1 MKTIACLVLLACSG
15 TLAFAQSDPA
25 SPTPAAE
32 PVPVAA
38 APTPPTPPDLG
49 DPNPT
54 LEINPEVS
62 FYTGDAMRSFIAG
75 GASVTYRF
83 TRAWWASTE
92 VLFGSAMI
100 DPVSSLEAE
109 DGDSFLVVN
118 AALVWN
124 VPLRMGLDD
133 DSWYADMYTSVGP
146 AYFDVGPSD
155 AIGGFIGGGMTI
167 HTPLRWLGF
176 RADVKNFFYSLPN
189 HGGQDFN
196 SDLEIALGPVLQL

>member
-1 MKTIACLVLLACSG
+1 MKTIVCLVLLACSG

-25 SPTPAAE
+25 
-32 PVPVAA
+32 
-38 APTPPTPPDLG
+38 TPPPAETAATSEAASTPPDLG

-54 LEINPEVS
+54 LEITPQVT
-62 FYTGDAMRSFIAG
+62 FYTGDALRSFVAG

-83 TRAWWASTE
+83 TRAWWASAE
-92 VLFGSAMI
+92 VLYGSALI

-118 AALVWN
+118 VAAVWN
-124 VPLRMGLDD
+124 VPLRMGLDS

-146 AYFDVGPSD
+146 AWFDVGPND

-167 HTPLRWLGF
+167 HTPLSWLGF

-196 SDLEIALGPVLQL
+196 SDLEISLGANLQL